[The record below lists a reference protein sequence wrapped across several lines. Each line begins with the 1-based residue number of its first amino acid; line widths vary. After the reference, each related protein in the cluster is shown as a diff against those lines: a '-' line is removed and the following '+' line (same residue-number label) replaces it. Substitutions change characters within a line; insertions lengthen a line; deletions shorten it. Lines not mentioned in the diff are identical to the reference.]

1 MFTSIYS
8 ISVLSVGFFAAY
20 WVRHRDKQSPAHH
33 RPLHLLAALR
43 KTQTWRRHVD

>member
-33 RPLHLLAALR
+33 RPLHLAGRVEENSDLATAR
-43 KTQTWRRHVD
+43 